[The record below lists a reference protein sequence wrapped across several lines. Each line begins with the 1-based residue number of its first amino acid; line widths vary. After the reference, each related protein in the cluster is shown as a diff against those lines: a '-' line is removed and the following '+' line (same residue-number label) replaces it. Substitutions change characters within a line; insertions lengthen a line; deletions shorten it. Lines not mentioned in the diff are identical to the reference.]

1 MELKT
6 AIVTGA
12 SSGIGLA
19 IASMLKDEG
28 YKVYGIGRIFPED
41 AGFFEK
47 RISLDLR
54 DTDILLEK
62 ISEIKPVDLL
72 VNAAGSAYYGLA
84 EFNTPE
90 QIMEMCRTDLEAPM
104 ILTSALIPRL
114 KETRGMVINIAS
126 VTSTRINTHGAA
138 YGALK
143 AGLRSYGRSLYEEV
157 RKTGIRVVT
166 VCPDLTAGTKLY
178 RNADF
183 SPSEEDGCYLL
194 PEDIAECVKSVINM
208 REGAAVT
215 EVEVRPQYNRIEK
228 KKNG

>member
-6 AIVTGA
+6 AVVTGA

-19 IASMLKDEG
+19 IAEMLTEEG
-28 YKVYGIGRIFPED
+28 YKVYGIGRIFPD
-41 AGFFEK
+41 GCDFFEK

-62 ISEIKPVDLL
+62 ISGIKKVDLL

-84 EFNTPE
+84 EFNTPN
-90 QIMEMCRTDLEAPM
+90 QIKEMCRTDLEAPM
-104 ILTSALIPRL
+104 ILISALLPKL
-114 KETRGMVINIAS
+114 KDSKGMIINIAS

-157 RKTGIRVVT
+157 RKTGVRVVT

-183 SPSEEDGCYLL
+183 KPSEDDGCYLV
-194 PEDIAECVKSVINM
+194 PGDTAECVRDIINM
-208 REGAAVT
+208 REGAVVT
-215 EVEVRPQYNRIEK
+215 EVEVRPQFNRIEK
-228 KKNG
+228 KRT

>member
-6 AIVTGA
+6 AVVTGA

-19 IASMLKDEG
+19 IAEMLTEEG
-28 YKVYGIGRIFPED
+28 YKVYGIGRIFPD
-41 AGFFEK
+41 GCDFFEK

-62 ISEIKPVDLL
+62 ISGIKKVDLL

-84 EFNTPE
+84 EFNTPD
-90 QIMEMCRTDLEAPM
+90 QIKEMCRTDLEAPM
-104 ILTSALIPRL
+104 ILISALLPKL
-114 KETRGMVINIAS
+114 KDSKGMVINIAS

-157 RKTGIRVVT
+157 RKTGVRVVT

-183 SPSEEDGCYLL
+183 KPSEEDGCYLV
-194 PEDIAECVKSVINM
+194 PEDTAECVREIINM
-208 REGAAVT
+208 REGAVVT
-215 EVEVRPQYNRIEK
+215 EVEVRPQFNRIEK
-228 KKNG
+228 KRT

>member
-6 AIVTGA
+6 AVVTGA

-19 IASMLKDEG
+19 ISKMLSEEG
-28 YKVYGIGRIFPED
+28 YKVYGIGRVFPERCD
-41 AGFFEK
+41 FFEK

-54 DTDILLEK
+54 DTDILLAK
-62 ISEIKPVDLL
+62 ISEIRRVDLL

-90 QIMEMCRTDLEAPM
+90 QIQEMCRVDIEAPL
-104 ILTSALIPRL
+104 ILTSSLIPKL
-114 KETRGMVINIAS
+114 KDTKGMVINIAS
-126 VTSTRINTHGAA
+126 VTSTRINTHGAV

-157 RKTGIRVVT
+157 RKTGVRVVT

-183 SPSEEDGCYLL
+183 KPSEDDGCYLV
-194 PEDIAECVKSVINM
+194 PEDTAECVRDIINM
-208 REGAAVT
+208 REGAVVT
-215 EVEVRPQYNRIEK
+215 EVEVRPQFNRIEK
-228 KKNG
+228 KPK

>member
-1 MELKT
+1 MELKN
-6 AIVTGA
+6 AVVTGA

-19 IASMLKDEG
+19 IAKMLDSEG
-28 YKVYGIGRIFPED
+28 YRVYGIGRIFPDGCE
-41 AGFFEK
+41 FFEK
-47 RISLDLR
+47 RMSLDLR

-62 ISEIKPVDLL
+62 ITAIKQVDIL

-84 EFNTPE
+84 EFNTPA
-90 QIMEMCRTDLEAPM
+90 QIQEMCRVDLEAPM
-104 ILTSALIPRL
+104 ILTSALLPKL
-114 KETRGMVINIAS
+114 KDSKGMIINIAS

-157 RKTGIRVVT
+157 RKSGVRVIT

-183 SPSEEDGCYLL
+183 KPSEEDGCFLT
-194 PEDIAECVKSVINM
+194 PEDTAECVRDIINM
-208 REGAAVT
+208 REGAVVT
-215 EVEVRPQYNRIEK
+215 EVEVRPQFNRIEK
-228 KKNG
+228 KKS